1 MKYNRPALRIT
12 GLAAAIAAPIVLLT
26 MWSIAQ
32 EKPEAPMKEK
42 TAKEQFK
49 NIKVL
54 KDLPANKLIPVMHQ
68 FNDSLGVKCDFCHV
82 MGPNHTGFEKDDK
95 PAKDMA
101 RKMILM
107 TNSINKSQKLL
118 GGQATCFM
126 CHHGSPEPQTH
137 PKPEGK

>member
-1 MKYNRPALRIT
+1 MKHYRQSLRIL
-12 GLAAAIAAPIVLLT
+12 GLIVAIAAPVALLT
-26 MWSIAQ
+26 LWSIAQ
-32 EKPEAPMKEK
+32 DTPSAPKEK
-42 TAKEQFK
+42 TSKEQFK

-68 FNDSLGVKCDFCHV
+68 FNDALGVKCDFCHV
-82 MGPNHTGFEKDDK
+82 IGPVHSGFEKDDK

-107 TNSINKSQKLL
+107 TKGINKQQKLL

-126 CHHGSPEPQTH
+126 CHHGSPEPQTQ